1 MNGRFSVRLFQ
12 IFSFQAWRQPKW
24 AFQGFATPTNA
35 RDCAFAGWALQQQT
49 AARLA
54 FRSRVLTRFLRLLPF
69 LEFRPISH
77 HRPKP
82 WRKECGHGLPPRCIS
97 CGLGPWKEKERAVR
111 GAALNKR
118 PGEVAIA
125 LLFIAHCPSGISAE
139 KVFWLLEFVPV
150 FEATGQALLS

>member
-1 MNGRFSVRLFQ
+1 MNGRFSARLFR

-35 RDCAFAGWALQQQT
+35 RECAFAGWALQQQT

-69 LEFRPISH
+69 LKFRPISH

-82 WRKECGHGLPPRCIS
+82 WRKECEHGLPLCRIS
-97 CGLGPWKEKERAVR
+97 CASCRQGRVPCPPEGTVTMPASFFSQGESAVSGVR
-111 GAALNKR
+111 GRCNPCK
-118 PGEVAIA
+118 
-125 LLFIAHCPSGISAE
+125 AHFGRRYA
-139 KVFWLLEFVPV
+139 
-150 FEATGQALLS
+150 

>member
-1 MNGRFSVRLFQ
+1 MDSSIICSVRFDISSGRTMNGRFSARLFR
-12 IFSFQAWRQPKW
+12 IFSFQVWRRPKW

-35 RDCAFAGWALQQQT
+35 RECAFAGWALQQQT

-82 WRKECGHGLPPRCIS
+82 WRKECEHGLPLCRIS
-97 CGLGPWKEKERAVR
+97 CSLGPWKEKERAVR

-118 PGEVAIA
+118 RGEASIA
-125 LLFIAHCPSGISAE
+125 LLFIAHCSSEISAE
-139 KVFWLLEFVPV
+139 QVF
-150 FEATGQALLS
+150 